1 MAGASL
7 HAAGLGVRFQFD
19 RHRRV
24 VSPTVA
30 RLRRRGPIVWGLR
43 DIDLAIAAGEG
54 VALVGSIGSG
64 KTTLLRAL
72 GGILPADEGAVTVDG
87 RIGTLLSTQAG
98 LLSLLTGREN
108 TLLLGVLYG
117 LTRRE
122 TQAALDEIKDRSQ
135 LGDAFELPVATYS
148 EGMCARLG
156 FAVATYRPVDVL
168 LLDEVHESLDHE
180 FRLVVSEHAEAIRG
194 RGGIVVAAG
203 HDHGALEAICDRAI
217 LLEGG
222 RVSRDGD
229 FHPILDEYLAV

>member
-1 MAGASL
+1 MAEASL
-7 HAAGLGVRFQFD
+7 EAVALGVHFRFD

-30 RLRRRGPIVWGLR
+30 WLRRRGPTVWGLHA
-43 DIDLAIAAGEG
+43 IDLRIAAGEG

-72 GGILPADEGAVTVDG
+72 AGILPADEGTVTATG

-108 TLLLGVLYG
+108 ALLLGVLNG

-122 TQAALDEIKDRSQ
+122 TQAALEDIKERTH
-135 LGDAFELPVATYS
+135 LGEAFELPVATYS
-148 EGMCARLG
+148 EGMRARLG
-156 FAVATYRPVDVL
+156 FAVATYRDVDVL

-180 FRLVVSEHAEAIRG
+180 FRAVVSEHADGIRA

-203 HDHGALEAICDRAI
+203 HDHSALEAICDRAV

-222 RVSRDGD
+222 RVAKDGD
-229 FHPILDEYLAV
+229 FHAILDAYLTV